1 VIVTV
6 NPGFEDAVQFFLT
19 TGRIWNGGEVPVI
32 GDPMYMSIVD
42 ELRQPTGEPQ
52 GKYWISRIPTTLT
65 ILQAESVGLRVNQPL
80 PIFPEDH
87 PENCE
92 NPKDLETES
101 SFFKE
106 DLRME
111 GTGDGITTLPTT
123 IVE

>member
-1 VIVTV
+1 
-6 NPGFEDAVQFFLT
+6 
-19 TGRIWNGGEVPVI
+19 
-32 GDPMYMSIVD
+32 MYMSIVD

-65 ILQAESVGLRVNQPL
+65 ILQAESVGLKVTQPL

-92 NPKDLETES
+92 NQKDLETES

-111 GTGDGITTLPTT
+111 SPDNKPSTLPKELTT
-123 IVE
+123 IFK